1 MTTEG
6 TEVRKE
12 TVQSAFLQGRILDEY
27 ADRLRLSTPAVV
39 DGEYKL
45 EAAKLDDTDCG
56 GSCTCCEGTKP
67 KPKPKPKPRPG
78 PKPTKKS
85 WYQPPS
91 QSL

>member
-27 ADRLRLSTPAVV
+27 ADRLRASAVV
-39 DGEYKL
+39 DAEYKL
-45 EAAKLDDTDCG
+45 EAAPKMPDSDCG
-56 GSCTCCEGTKP
+56 DSCTCCKGTQP
-67 KPKPKPKPRPG
+67 KPKPKPKPTPH

-91 QSL
+91 PSL